1 MSQVI
6 DLTGLPRN
14 AVRQVEKLVE
24 HLRSLNEAEQPR
36 KRLSMKEFDR
46 VLDELGAEVP
56 ENPSLPRAFSREDIY
71 LDHD

>member
-24 HLRSLNEAEQPR
+24 HLRSVNDADQPR

-46 VLDELGAEVP
+46 VLDELGNEIP
-56 ENPSLPRAFSREDIY
+56 ENPSLPRAFTREDIY
-71 LDHD
+71 FDHD